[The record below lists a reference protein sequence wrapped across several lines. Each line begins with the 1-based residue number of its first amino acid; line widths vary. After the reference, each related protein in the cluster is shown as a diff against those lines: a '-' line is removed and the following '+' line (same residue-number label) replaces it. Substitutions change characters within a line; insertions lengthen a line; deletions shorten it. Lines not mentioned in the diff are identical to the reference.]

1 MHMGSVSRNTQ
12 LSIDRIRTDFPILST
27 KVNGKPL
34 VYFDNAA
41 TTQRPIQV
49 IEAIDKFYRETNS
62 NVHRGVHELSERAT
76 EQFELAR
83 EKVAKFINAESP
95 NEIIFV
101 RGTTEAINL
110 VAYSYGKK
118 LTRGNRVL
126 LSLMEHHSN
135 IVPWQF
141 LREKGVELDYVDVRD
156 DGTLKLE
163 DYYRL
168 VNKQTKI
175 VSIAHVSNVL
185 GTINPVSEIA
195 KIAHEKGSLIL
206 VDGAQS
212 IPHLAIDVQEM
223 DCDFFAFS
231 GHKMLGPT
239 GIGVLYAKES
249 ILEQMDPFMGGGSII
264 KEVQLNESKWN
275 DLPYKFEA
283 GTPNIAGAIGLG
295 VAIDYLN
302 AMGMQ
307 NIRRKGKELTEY
319 ALETLPE
326 VGDIEIYGPKDPKD
340 RVEVFSF
347 NLAKVHAHDVA
358 SIVNDY
364 GVAIRSGHHCAQ
376 PLMRKL
382 GVAATSRAS
391 LYAYNT
397 REEMDVFVQSLK
409 KAKEVFN

>member
-1 MHMGSVSRNTQ
+1 MQ
-12 LSIDRIRTDFPILST
+12 LDISKIRSDFPILSK

-41 TTQRPIQV
+41 TTQRPVQV
-49 IEAIDKFYRETNS
+49 IQAIDRFYRETNS

-76 EQFELAR
+76 EQFEAAR
-83 EKVAKFINAESP
+83 EKVAEFINAKSP

-118 LTRGNRVL
+118 LRRGDRVL

-141 LREKGVELDYVDVRD
+141 LREKGVELDYVGIND

-168 VNKQTKI
+168 MNKQTKI
-175 VSIAHVSNVL
+175 VSITHVSNVL
-185 GTINPVSEIA
+185 GTINPVEEIT
-195 KIAHEKGSLIL
+195 KIAHEKGSLVL

-212 IPHLAIDVQEM
+212 IPHVSIDVQEM

-239 GIGVLYAKES
+239 GIGVLYAKAS
-249 ILEQMDPFMGGGSII
+249 ILEQMDPFMGGGNII
-264 KEVQLNESKWN
+264 KEVRLNESKWN

-283 GTPNIAGAIGLG
+283 GTPNIAGTIGLG
-295 VAIDYLN
+295 AAIDYLN
-302 AMGMQ
+302 SIGME
-307 NIRRKGKELTEY
+307 NIRRVGKWLTE
-319 ALETLPE
+319 
-326 VGDIEIYGPKDPKD
+326 
-340 RVEVFSF
+340 
-347 NLAKVHAHDVA
+347 
-358 SIVNDY
+358 
-364 GVAIRSGHHCAQ
+364 
-376 PLMRKL
+376 
-382 GVAATSRAS
+382 
-391 LYAYNT
+391 
-397 REEMDVFVQSLK
+397 
-409 KAKEVFN
+409 

>member
-27 KVNGKPL
+27 KVNGQPL

-175 VSIAHVSNVL
+175 VSTAHVSNVL

-212 IPHLAIDVQEM
+212 IPHIAIDVQEM

>member
-1 MHMGSVSRNTQ
+1 MHMGSVSRNMQ
-12 LSIDRIRTDFPILST
+12 LDISKMRSDFPILS
-27 KVNGKPL
+27 KKINGKPL

-41 TTQRPIQV
+41 TTQRPVQV
-49 IEAIDKFYRETNS
+49 IQAIDRFYRETNS

-76 EQFELAR
+76 EQFEAAR
-83 EKVAKFINAESP
+83 ENVAKFINAKSP

-118 LTRGNRVL
+118 LSRGNRVL

-141 LREKGVELDYVDVRD
+141 LREKGVELDYVGVND

-168 VNKQTKI
+168 MTKQTKI
-175 VSIAHVSNVL
+175 VSITHVSNVL
-185 GTINPVSEIA
+185 GTINPVEEIA

-212 IPHLAIDVQEM
+212 IPHVSIDVQEM

-249 ILEQMDPFMGGGSII
+249 VLEQMDPFMGGGSII

-302 AMGMQ
+302 VIGME
-307 NIRRKGKELTEY
+307 NIRRVGKGLTEY

-326 VGDIEIYGPKDPKD
+326 VGDIEIYGPKNSED

-376 PLMRKL
+376 PLMRRL
-382 GVAATSRAS
+382 GVPATSRAS

-397 REEMDVFVQSLK
+397 KEEIDLFIQSLK

>member
-1 MHMGSVSRNTQ
+1 MHMGSVSRNTP
-12 LSIDRIRTDFPILST
+12 LDISKIRGDFPILSK

-41 TTQRPIQV
+41 TTQRPVQV
-49 IEAIDKFYRETNS
+49 IEAIDIFYRETNS

-76 EQFELAR
+76 EQFEAAR
-83 EKVAKFINAESP
+83 EKVAKFINAKSP

-118 LTRGNRVL
+118 LSRGDRVL

-141 LREKGVELDYVDVRD
+141 LREKGVELDYVGVDD

-168 VNKQTKI
+168 LNKQTKI
-175 VSIAHVSNVL
+175 VSVTHVSNVL
-185 GTINPVSEIA
+185 GTINPVEEVA
-195 KIAHEKGSLIL
+195 KITHEKGSLIL

-212 IPHLAIDVQEM
+212 IPHVSIDVQELS
-223 DCDFFAFS
+223 CDFFAFS

-264 KEVQLNESKWN
+264 KEVHLNKSKWN

-295 VAIDYLN
+295 AAIDYLN
-302 AMGMQ
+302 ALGME
-307 NIRRKGKELTEY
+307 NIRRAGKGLIEY
-319 ALETLPE
+319 AFETLPE
-326 VGDIEIYGPKDPKD
+326 VGDIEIYGPKNPED
-340 RVEVFSF
+340 RVEVISF
-347 NLAKVHAHDVA
+347 NLANVHAHDVA

-376 PLMRKL
+376 PLMRRL
-382 GVAATSRAS
+382 GVPATSRAS

-397 REEMDVFVQSLK
+397 KEEIDLFTQSLK
-409 KAKEVFN
+409 KAKDVFN

>member
-1 MHMGSVSRNTQ
+1 MHMGSVSQNLHLEISKIRN
-12 LSIDRIRTDFPILST
+12 DFPILSK

-41 TTQRPIQV
+41 TTQRPAQV
-49 IEAIDKFYRETNS
+49 IEAIDSFYRETNS
-62 NVHRGVHELSERAT
+62 NVYRGVHELSERAT

-83 EKVAKFINAESP
+83 EKVAKFINAKSP

-118 LTRGNRVL
+118 LVKGNRVL
-126 LSLMEHHSN
+126 LSFMEHHSN
-135 IVPWQF
+135 VVPWQF
-141 LREKGVELDYVDVRD
+141 LHEKGVELDYVDITD
-156 DGTLKLE
+156 DGRLKLE

-168 VNKQTKI
+168 MSDQTKI
-175 VSIAHVSNVL
+175 VSMTHVSNVL
-185 GTINPVSEIA
+185 GTVNPVSELA

-212 IPHLAIDVQEM
+212 IPHLSIDVQEM

-231 GHKMLGPT
+231 GHKMFGPT

-264 KEVQLNESKWN
+264 KEVQLDHSTWN

-295 VAIDYLN
+295 TAIDYLK
-302 AMGMQ
+302 AIGME
-307 NIRRKGKELTEY
+307 NIRKVGKELIKY
-319 ALETLPE
+319 ALEALPK
-326 VGDIEIYGPKDPKD
+326 VGGIELYGPDDPRD

-347 NLAKVHAHDVA
+347 NLPKIHAHDVA
-358 SIVNDY
+358 SIANDF

-376 PLMRKL
+376 PLMRRL
-382 GVAATSRAS
+382 GVPATSRAS

-397 REEMDVFVQSLK
+397 REEIDVFVKSLEK
-409 KAKEVFN
+409 VKEVFN